1 MNGDLRRAENY
12 EKQTKS
18 KGNLKGKKKQIFKTN
33 KQKTNKIYAT
43 TMRIHKLQLKQPYT
57 HSHIQE

>member
-18 KGNLKGKKKQIFKTN
+18 KGNLKGKKRSKFLKRTN
-33 KQKTNKIYAT
+33 K
-43 TMRIHKLQLKQPYT
+43 KQTKYM
-57 HSHIQE
+57 QQQ